1 MRETVTISAIQAL
14 AEADPVF
21 VEASWFLPGSGM
33 TGEEVFEER
42 RLPRAV
48 YFDIDGVCDATSTLP
63 HMAPGAAAFARWLS
77 WHGLSGGEK
86 FIIYDQT
93 SMVGAARVWWTFRR
107 FGCDVR
113 ILDGGLSAWR
123 KSGGAIESGEI
134 FRRHPAIER
143 TPRMI
148 WDDTVTWEDVSH
160 ATRSGKALVV
170 DARSKG
176 RFEGTEPEPRKG
188 LKSGHIPGSI
198 NLPFPQ
204 LLTPEGKLKTED
216 ALEAALPRISRDTR
230 IITTCGSGVTAA
242 ILSAAFLSAGFRD
255 VRLYDGSWA
264 DWGARDLPVETGP
277 A

>member
-1 MRETVTISAIQAL
+1 MEMYSPDLWLIIPWAAL
-14 AEADPVF
+14 
-21 VEASWFLPGSGM
+21 WNLPGP
-33 TGEEVFEER
+33 
-42 RLPRAV
+42 L
-48 YFDIDGVCDATSTLP
+48 
-63 HMAPGAAAFARWLS
+63 W
-77 WHGLSGGEK
+77 
-86 FIIYDQT
+86 
-93 SMVGAARVWWTFRR
+93 
-107 FGCDVR
+107 
-113 ILDGGLSAWR
+113 
-123 KSGGAIESGEI
+123 
-134 FRRHPAIER
+134 
-143 TPRMI
+143 
-148 WDDTVTWEDVSH
+148 VTWEDVSH
-160 ATRSGKALVV
+160 APRSGKALVV

>member
-188 LKSGHIPGSI
+188 LKSGHIRGSV